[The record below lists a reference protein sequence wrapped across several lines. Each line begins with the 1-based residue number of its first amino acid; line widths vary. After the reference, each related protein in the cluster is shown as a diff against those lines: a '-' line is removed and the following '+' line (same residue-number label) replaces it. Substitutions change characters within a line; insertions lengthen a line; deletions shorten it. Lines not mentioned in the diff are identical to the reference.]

1 MMKNETEDAS
11 SSYNL
16 RFSLLMENLNEIEDI
31 LVDSDMLR
39 LQRDILM
46 QDVAKLERIR
56 DELEERT
63 GRASSF
69 SRWAEAAGTDERTLQ
84 QRLHFGWYCKDS
96 LLKSTRS
103 LVIYLA
109 RSYRGMGIAFDDLIQ
124 QRIQVSTYVQYWI
137 RKSMLAVVGRYS
149 RGIHIPATMEKA
161 IKQVQKARRT
171 LSTAKH
177 RRPLD
182 ADVAELTGLSLAK
195 ETMADVTIRTP
206 EEAVMRQHMRN
217 DVDKL
222 LESLHPRERQ
232 VLLLRYGM
240 VDGRRRSLE
249 EIGQLLHVSKEW
261 IRKLEI
267 AGLAKV
273 RKEEIQRELKHYI
286 HPHSI

>member
-1 MMKNETEDAS
+1 
-11 SSYNL
+11 
-16 RFSLLMENLNEIEDI
+16 
-31 LVDSDMLR
+31 MLR

-103 LVIYLA
+103 LVIYPRQKLP
-109 RSYRGMGIAFDDLIQ
+109 RNGIAFDDLIQ
-124 QRIQVSTYVQYWI
+124 AGSIGVLRGAERFDPSRGYW
-137 RKSMLAVVGRYS
+137 KSMLAVVGRYS
-149 RGIHIPATMEKA
+149 RGIHIPVPTMEKA
-161 IKQVQKARRT
+161 IKQVQKARGHCLR
-171 LSTAKH
+171 LKH
-177 RRPLD
+177 RQ
-182 ADVAELTGLSLAK
+182 
-195 ETMADVTIRTP
+195 
-206 EEAVMRQHMRN
+206 EAVMRQHMRN

-222 LESLHPRERQ
+222 LETFIR
-232 VLLLRYGM
+232 GAAA
-240 VDGRRRSLE
+240 RSGSE
-249 EIGQLLHVSKEW
+249 AK
-261 IRKLEI
+261 I

-286 HPHSI
+286 HPHFYLNWVGSFFHWFFCVHNSAKRGFFFPT